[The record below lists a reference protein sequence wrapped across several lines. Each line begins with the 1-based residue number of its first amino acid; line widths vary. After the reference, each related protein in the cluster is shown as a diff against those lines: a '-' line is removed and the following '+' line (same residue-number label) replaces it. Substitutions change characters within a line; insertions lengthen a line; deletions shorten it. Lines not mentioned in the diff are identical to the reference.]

1 MSVVN
6 KFLDLP
12 GDLNKRMR
20 TSSNLKPTAGDIDLV
35 QFTEMEVNFH
45 MGGMYQ
51 NISLV

>member
-20 TSSNLKPTAGDIDLV
+20 TSSALQPATEDIDIV
-35 QFTEMEVNFH
+35 QFTEMEVNFQ
-45 MGGMYQ
+45 MGGIYQ
-51 NISLV
+51 FNF

>member
-20 TSSNLKPTAGDIDLV
+20 TSTATQPPKEDIDLV
-35 QFTEMEVNFH
+35 QFTEIELNFQ
-45 MGGMYQ
+45 MGGTYQ
-51 NISLV
+51 FDF